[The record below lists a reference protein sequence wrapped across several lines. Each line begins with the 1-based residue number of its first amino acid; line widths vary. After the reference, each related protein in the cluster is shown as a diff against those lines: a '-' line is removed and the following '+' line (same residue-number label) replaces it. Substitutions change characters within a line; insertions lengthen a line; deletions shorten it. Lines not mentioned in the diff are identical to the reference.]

1 MVRELGKQ
9 FTSSSVSMAETGS
22 SGLQRTQN
30 EIIAWNS
37 ANRMSDASCRRAT
50 FPQAGSNRF
59 SYSDR
64 SDGRWTHWHFEG
76 FSRRFARETPTQGRP
91 IHWNFQWKKNAG
103 TKPAILSMFER
114 KCGR

>member
-1 MVRELGKQ
+1 MVGDLGKR
-9 FTSSSVSMAETGS
+9 FTSSSASVAETGS

-37 ANRMSDASCRRAT
+37 ANRVSGASCRRAT
-50 FPQAGSNRF
+50 FSRAGSNWF
-59 SYSDR
+59 SYPDR
-64 SDGRWTHWHFEG
+64 GNGRWTHWHFEG

>member
-1 MVRELGKQ
+1 MEFGESHVRCKL
-9 FTSSSVSMAETGS
+9 STGDVFA
-22 SGLQRTQN
+22 G
-30 EIIAWNS
+30 
-37 ANRMSDASCRRAT
+37 
-50 FPQAGSNRF
+50 GSNRF

-76 FSRRFARETPTQGRP
+76 FSRRFARETPTQGRQ